1 MQFATRGNHICKLFK
16 FYNWTSQSGIKFN
29 NWTCQTLRC
38 DRRGNLFYVLQ
49 HSWQGNRLLE
59 LKESGHKIFT
69 RSTFFHTKT
78 RKKNVYSAQIM
89 NSANCFALLLTL
101 LVIKGN
107 QGAFVTLYDSYCVR
121 NIGCETEFQDMI
133 LGVSFRSIFI
143 HDFLP

>member
-1 MQFATRGNHICKLFK
+1 MISLDTYQFLNSITGLVNLVSNSITGLAKYLDAIEEETCFTCCSILDKAIVCLNSTKAVIKSLQDLLFSYK
-16 FYNWTSQSGIKFN
+16 N
-29 NWTCQTLRC
+29 
-38 DRRGNLFYVLQ
+38 
-49 HSWQGNRLLE
+49 E
-59 LKESGHKIFT
+59 
-69 RSTFFHTKT
+69 
-78 RKKNVYSAQIM
+78 KKNVYSAQIM

-143 HDFLP
+143 HDFMP

>member
-1 MQFATRGNHICKLFK
+1 MPPGATLFASYLNSITGLVNLVLNSITGLAKHLDAIEEETCFTCCSILDKAIVCLNSTKAVIKSLQDLLFFIQK
-16 FYNWTSQSGIKFN
+16 
-29 NWTCQTLRC
+29 R
-38 DRRGNLFYVLQ
+38 
-49 HSWQGNRLLE
+49 E
-59 LKESGHKIFT
+59 
-69 RSTFFHTKT
+69 
-78 RKKNVYSAQIM
+78 KKNVYSAQIM

-143 HDFLP
+143 HDFMP